1 MLLWVVVVLMG
12 TALGESITDFLRGRA
27 DLSQVNSCW
36 HLMRTKMWQSVPKE
50 GVHTYDQLTKD
61 KADISFEN
69 NHIYLAP
76 HTSSNL

>member
-36 HLMRTKMWQSVPKE
+36 TKMWQSVPKE

-69 NHIYLAP
+69 NHNYLGP